1 MKKSLLNLANY
12 IFKILIVFILL
23 SFTETGK
30 KFINNVVYNLYK
42 TTNYIL
48 PAKNKI
54 NPEYIISAKYIVYII
69 CITYC
74 LIFFL
79 CVFIRYLC
87 NNIKKDSKNKQE
99 RYFNTLEAYINNK
112 YISYVF
118 IDGSWGIGKTHYV
131 LDELEKMNKEY
142 YYVSLFGLNS
152 RELIIKELINEVKSK
167 SLFKAIFD
175 IPILGTIINAIYSMD
190 GLNIL
195 KTRNT
200 KIIVFDDLERVAGVV
215 NKRKYEAKFEEYND
229 IIGFIEYFSQKFKD
243 FTCIVIIDSEK
254 MREFNE
260 LLIKPKL
267 KPHTLNLPYEKSK
280 IREISKN
287 YLTDL
292 GEDIIDIYT
301 EIWDAR
307 RSINGDKM
315 WTYRPVVRELEILS
329 SVKDEKTIINIA
341 LSGFVSLLDLQSVSV
356 GSSIEGYINQIKNEL
371 NILDPTNSQLKVI
384 YNLENIKGIE
394 KFLNDAKFQ
403 AKDSV
408 IN

>member
-1 MKKSLLNLANY
+1 MNKKISY
-12 IFKILIVFILL
+12 TIFKVLIVVILL
-23 SFTETGK
+23 SFTESGK
-30 KFINNVVYNLYK
+30 KIVNNIINNLYNTFRFITGGNLVPDLKIMITLKYSLY
-42 TTNYIL
+42 TFS
-48 PAKNKI
+48 
-54 NPEYIISAKYIVYII
+54 II
-69 CITYC
+69 YC
-74 LIFFL
+74 LVYFFL
-79 CVFIRYLC
+79 ICY
-87 NNIKKDSKNKQE
+87 KKYTKQRE
-99 RYFNTLEAYINNK
+99 QLTEENDYEDLKKYINNEN
-112 YISYVF
+112 ISFIF
-118 IDGSWGIGKTHYV
+118 IDGPWGIGKTYYV
-131 LDELEKMNKEY
+131 KKGLEYHNLEY
-142 YYVSLFGLNS
+142 YYISLFGLKS
-152 RELIIKELINEVKSK
+152 RDQIIKEIINEVKSK
-167 SLFKAIFD
+167 SWLNGLLEVPLIR
-175 IPILGTIINAIYSMD
+175 TIINIITSLD

-195 KTRNT
+195 QSSNKR
-200 KIIVFDDLERVAGVV
+200 IIVFDDLERVSGIVH
-215 NKRKYEAKFEEYND
+215 NNEYKAKFEDYND

-243 FTCIVIIDSEK
+243 FTCIVIMDSEK
-254 MREFNE
+254 MREVNE